1 MDITGQLIKVLP
13 EQTGQGVRGPWV
25 KQEFVIETKDQFPKK
40 LCFSTWGDKVEMLRR
55 FGMNDMLKVSFNAE
69 SREHN
74 ERWYTELR
82 AWRIERAGEEGGSH
96 APMPAYSNTAP
107 APTTPTPAQGAD
119 GLTFSNTPPND
130 LPF

>member
-1 MDITGQLIKVLP
+1 MDITGQLIKTLP
-13 EQTGQGVRGPWV
+13 EQTGQGGRGPRI
-25 KQEFVIETKDQFPKK
+25 KQEFVIETKEKFKK
-40 LCFSTWGDKVEMLRR
+40 KICFSTWGDKVEMLRK
-55 FGMNDMLKVSFNAE
+55 FSMSDMLKVSFNAE

-82 AWRIERAGEEGGSH
+82 AWRIERVGDESGAQ

-107 APTTPTPAQGAD
+107 APTTPASTESAD
-119 GLTFSNTPPND
+119 GMTFSNTPPND